1 MTFLLWPLPF
11 QEVFWAALP
20 HPEPVLLGEGAQG
33 AFRQAPGWLGI
44 FKVAMAFM
52 KLDMILD
59 SQSRIQIFLWLLF
72 PQTPLFLVTPLWP
85 EPVLE
90 LAVFLPSP
98 TPWMSPP
105 LVSNPASWLSL
116 PFLCLSSTHSTFGPL
131 PLGRHFSKQVLGKTS
146 SVGF

>member
-20 HPEPVLLGEGAQG
+20 APEPVLLGEGAQG
-33 AFRQAPGWLGI
+33 AFRQARGWLGI
-44 FKVAMAFM
+44 SKVAMDFM

-59 SQSRIQIFLWLLF
+59 SESRIPIFLRLLF
-72 PQTPLFLVTPLWP
+72 AQTSLFLVTPLWP
-85 EPVLE
+85 EPSLE
-90 LAVFLPSP
+90 LGIFLLSP
-98 TPWMSPP
+98 TPLASPP
-105 LVSNPASWLSL
+105 PVFYPASWLSL
-116 PFLCLSSTHSTFGPL
+116 PLLCLSSSLSTLGPL